1 MNRIDHKVF
10 QYGILGA
17 TLFIA
22 TTLLAGFQFE
32 NYNHCSQLISES
44 YAIDSPYGIYFRLF
58 GFIPSGLFI
67 FLFSIHAS
75 RIFSALKKVN
85 LGLSLFG
92 IFYGLATVLVSIFP
106 CDAGCNK
113 ELIDPSTSQLIHNTT
128 GLFTYLIVPASILLI
143 GSGLKTEK
151 KHGYLSK
158 LSLTLGMLSFLFVMI
173 FFGALSSPFIGLI
186 QRMTEGTILVWLIL
200 FSIETKKIMSKN

>member
-1 MNRIDHKVF
+1 MNRINHKTF

-17 TLFIA
+17 SFFMV
-22 TTLLAGFQFE
+22 TTILAGFQFE
-32 NYNHCSQLISES
+32 NYSHCSQLISES
-44 YAIDSPYGIYFRLF
+44 YAIDSPYGIYLRIF

-75 RIFSALKKVN
+75 RIFNASKKVK

-128 GLFTYLIVPASILLI
+128 GLFTYLIVPVSILLI

-151 KHGYLSK
+151 KYGYLSK
-158 LSLTLGMLSFLFVMI
+158 LSLTFGMLSFLFVVI

-186 QRMTEGTILVWLIL
+186 QRVTEGTILLWMIL
-200 FSIETKKIMSKN
+200 FAIETKKIISPR

>member
-1 MNRIDHKVF
+1 MNIVNQKAF
-10 QYGILGA
+10 QHGIIGA
-17 TLFIA
+17 TFFIV

-32 NYNHCSQLISES
+32 NYSHCSQLISES
-44 YAIDSPYGIYFRLF
+44 YAVDSPYGIYLRMF

-67 FLFSIHAS
+67 FLFSIHAK
-75 RIFSALKKVN
+75 RIFSSSKKVK

-113 ELIDPSTSQLIHNTT
+113 ELLDPSTSQLIHNTT
-128 GLFTYLIVPASILLI
+128 GLFTYLIVPISIILI

-158 LSLTLGMLSFLFVMI
+158 LSLIFGMLSFLFVMI
-173 FFGALSSPFIGLI
+173 FFGVLTSPFIGLI

-200 FSIETKKIMSKN
+200 FSIELKKISS

>member
-1 MNRIDHKVF
+1 MYRINHKAF

-17 TLFIA
+17 SFFIV

-32 NYNHCSQLISES
+32 NYSHCSQLISES
-44 YAIDSPYGIYFRLF
+44 YAIDSPYGIYLRLF

-67 FLFSIHAS
+67 FLFSIHAQ
-75 RIFSALKKVN
+75 RLFSSSKKVK
-85 LGLSLFG
+85 LGLTLFG

-128 GLFTYLIVPASILLI
+128 GFLIYLIVPFSIILI
-143 GSGLKTEK
+143 STALKKEK
-151 KHGYLSK
+151 QYISLARLSMF
-158 LSLTLGMLSFLFVMI
+158 LGILSFFFVFI
-173 FFGALSSPFIGLI
+173 FLSEMSSPFIGLI
-186 QRMTEGTILVWLIL
+186 QRVTEGTILLWMIL
-200 FSIETKKIMSKN
+200 FAIETKK

>member
-1 MNRIDHKVF
+1 MYRINQKAF

-17 TLFIA
+17 TFFIV

-32 NYNHCSQLISES
+32 NYSHTSQLISES
-44 YAIDSPYGIYFRLF
+44 YAIDSPYGIYLRMF

-67 FLFSIHAS
+67 FLFSIHAK
-75 RIFSALKKVN
+75 RIFSSSKKIK
-85 LGLSLFG
+85 LGLTLFG

-128 GLFTYLIVPASILLI
+128 GLLTYLIVPFSIILI
-143 GSGLKTEK
+143 GTALKKEK
-151 KHGYLSK
+151 QYISLSR
-158 LSLTLGMLSFLFVMI
+158 LSMFLGILSFFFVFI
-173 FFGALSSPFIGLI
+173 FFSEMSSPFIGLI
-186 QRMTEGTILVWLIL
+186 QRVTEGTILLWMIL
-200 FSIETKKIMSKN
+200 FAIETKKIMSPK